1 MTLSQ
6 VLQLTDPTINFVLPF
21 LLESSAMLVI
31 ISIMIKH
38 SERKQHTYPWL
49 IPLLMIGLMPIP
61 YYFFFAAFP
70 IFQLSF
76 IYIIFLKTKELKKF
90 TNYIVILLF
99 ILLGVLTHVMSSV
112 VLTIYL
118 FSFFIYKF
126 AINKFT
132 SRKDLYIVV
141 LPLLVELM
149 MSFIGKGWFG
159 SSLRGLLGQTI
170 PIEIILKKPV
180 SFEYYLSL
188 YRYITVFSVLIISSV
203 LLLKKKLH
211 LIGDV
216 IIPITPLAFFI
227 QPYITWGIPIRIW
240 MLLTPVMLP
249 TLSYVLVCNINKKI
263 YRLLTLVSLVG
274 LLWTGGAYNVISL
287 STNSLTNSDFYSLYQ
302 ISLLLYDDRLINM
315 AGDTRLYN
323 ILLYRGINPEY
334 VLNYD
339 FRNLFIK
346 EPLLLIVSKTGFLNI
361 LDYYGE
367 SLYNVLIIKANFL
380 RLNGLIVY
388 DSGKIKLL
396 SSYDDG

>member
-1 MTLSQ
+1 
-6 VLQLTDPTINFVLPF
+6 
-21 LLESSAMLVI
+21 
-31 ISIMIKH
+31 
-38 SERKQHTYPWL
+38 
-49 IPLLMIGLMPIP
+49 
-61 YYFFFAAFP
+61 
-70 IFQLSF
+70 
-76 IYIIFLKTKELKKF
+76 
-90 TNYIVILLF
+90 
-99 ILLGVLTHVMSSV
+99 
-112 VLTIYL
+112 
-118 FSFFIYKF
+118 
-126 AINKFT
+126 
-132 SRKDLYIVV
+132 
-141 LPLLVELM
+141 

-388 DSGKIKLL
+388 DSGKIELL